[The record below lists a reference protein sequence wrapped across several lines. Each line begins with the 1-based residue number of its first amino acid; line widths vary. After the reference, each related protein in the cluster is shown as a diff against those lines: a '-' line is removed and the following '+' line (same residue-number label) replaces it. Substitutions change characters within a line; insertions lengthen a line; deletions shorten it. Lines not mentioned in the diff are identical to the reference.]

1 MQFVILAKHSPDLCP
16 TSNAQVRA
24 LMKEGMKLIP
34 DLARKLGLEIITIR
48 VFGPDHIVMAVV
60 EAQGIEA
67 VRDFM
72 FESRLIQWNTTRV
85 HATYSMEEALAK
97 SEALP
102 AMF

>member
-1 MQFVILAKHSPDLCP
+1 MQYVILAKHSPEHCP

-24 LMKEGMKLIP
+24 LMKEGAQRIP
-34 DLARKLGLEIITIR
+34 DLARKLGLNIITIR
-48 VFGPDHIVMAVV
+48 VFGPDHIVMAIV
-60 EAQGIEA
+60 ESASIEA

-72 FESRLIQWNTTRV
+72 FESRLIQWNTSRI

-102 AMF
+102 VMF